1 MPEKSAT
8 KTFRVALE
16 GLGREIQTEE
26 GVSLLDAARAAG
38 FAIDSECGSRG
49 TCGQCRVRFL
59 QGTPRLTP
67 EDELLLAAREA
78 AGGWRLACQAIIAG
92 DCRILIPERTPRVRR
107 QQIRVLTEAADAP
120 TEPPSKR
127 RGSAGYGA
135 AIDIGTT
142 TVVCYL
148 MDLERSQQIGVASFA
163 NPQRAFGPDVISRI
177 VHAHRG
183 PRELK
188 ELQRR
193 LVSALDRAVASL
205 CSERGIRVESLT
217 SMTMVGNM
225 TMMHL
230 VCAVDPWPLGVAPY
244 EPVFTEAPEMRG
256 GELGFRRLA
265 DCRVHILPGVGGHL
279 GSDVAAGVA
288 ALGLPHKEGV
298 SLFLDLGTNGEIM
311 LCSGGTTV
319 GATSAAG
326 PAFEGVH
333 IHSGMAAFPGAIER
347 VTEEDGTLQLQ
358 TIEDLAPAGLCGSGL
373 IDAVALLLRRGLLLP
388 SGRLLRR
395 DQVSSDAAAA
405 LRERLLDDENGR
417 RFLLYENGARGDVV
431 LTQKDIREVQLAKA
445 PLRAGIDVLL
455 KDTGLSADDVQEV
468 LVAGAFGSSIQ
479 PESLLALGAV
489 PESVRGRVHAVGN
502 TAGLGAKLCL
512 TYPEHLAA
520 AREMARSMR
529 HVDLAQREDF
539 REAFVEHMPFPERRT
554 RN

>member
-1 MPEKSAT
+1 M
-8 KTFRVALE
+8 
-16 GLGREIQTEE
+16 Q
-26 GVSLLDAARAAG
+26 AA
-38 FAIDSECGSRG
+38 
-49 TCGQCRVRFL
+49 
-59 QGTPRLTP
+59 PRLTP
-67 EDELLLAAREA
+67 EDGLLLASREA
-78 AGGWRLACQAIIAG
+78 ADGWRLACQTVITG
-92 DCRILIPERTPRVRR
+92 NCRILIPERTPRV
-107 QQIRVLTEAADAP
+107 QQQKIRVLTQAADAP
-120 TEPPSKR
+120 AGSRSER

-148 MDLERSQQIGVASFA
+148 MDLERSLQVGVASFA

-183 PRELK
+183 PNELK

-205 CSERGIRVESLT
+205 CSERAIRVESVT
-217 SMTMVGNM
+217 NMTVVGNM

-256 GELGFRRLA
+256 AELGFRRLA
-265 DCRVHILPGVGGHL
+265 DCRVHVLPGVGGHL
-279 GSDVAAGVA
+279 GSDVAAGVT
-288 ALGLPHKEGV
+288 ALGLPQKEGV
-298 SLFLDLGTNGEIM
+298 SLFVDLGTNGEIM

-333 IHSGMAAFPGAIER
+333 IHSGMAAFPGAVER
-347 VTEEDGTLQLQ
+347 VTEKDGTLQLQ
-358 TIEDLAPAGLCGSGL
+358 TIEGLAPAGLCGSGL
-373 IDAVALLLRRGLLLP
+373 IDAVALLLRWGFLLP
-388 SGRLLRR
+388 SGRLLSR
-395 DQVSSDAAAA
+395 DQVPSDVPAG
-405 LRERLLDDENGR
+405 LRDRLLDDEDGR
-417 RFLLYENGARGDVV
+417 RFLLHDSGPRDDIV

-455 KDTGLSADDVQEV
+455 KETSLSEQAIQEI

-489 PESVRGRVHAVGN
+489 PEGLRGRVHAVGN

-520 AREMARSMR
+520 AREMARNMR

-539 REAFVEHMPFPERRT
+539 RRAFTEHMPFPESRSRI
-554 RN
+554 

>member
-1 MPEKSAT
+1 MPEESAA

-16 GLGREIQTEE
+16 GLGREIDAEE
-26 GVSLLDAARAAG
+26 GVSFLDAARSAG
-38 FAIDSECGSRG
+38 LVIDSECGSRG
-49 TCGQCRVRFL
+49 TCGQCRVRFI
-59 QGTPRLTP
+59 QAAPRP
-67 EDELLLAAREA
+67 SPDDELLLASREVA
-78 AGGWRLACQAIIAG
+78 DGWRLACQATITAN
-92 DCRILIPERTPRVRR
+92 CRILIPERTPRVHR
-107 QQIRVLTEAADAP
+107 QEIRVLTEAAGAATGTP
-120 TEPPSKR
+120 AKPL
-127 RGSAGYGA
+127 GSAGFGA

-148 MDLERSQQIGVASFA
+148 MDLERSLQIGVASFA

-193 LVSALDRAVASL
+193 LVSALDGAVASL
-205 CSERGIRVESLT
+205 CSERDIGVESLT
-217 SMTMVGNM
+217 RMTVVGNM

-244 EPVFTEAPEMRG
+244 EPVFTEVPELRG
-256 GELGFRRLA
+256 VELGFRRLA
-265 DCRVHILPGVGGHL
+265 DCRVHVLPGVGGHL

-288 ALGLPHKEGV
+288 ALGLPQKEGV

-333 IHSGMAAFPGAIER
+333 IHSGMAAFPGAVER
-347 VTEEDGTLQLQ
+347 VTEKDGALQLK
-358 TIEDLAPAGLCGSGL
+358 TIEGRPPAGLCGSGL
-373 IDAVALLLRRGLLLP
+373 IDAVALLLRRGFLLP
-388 SGRLLRR
+388 SGRLLCR
-395 DQVSSDAAAA
+395 DQVSSDVPAG
-405 LRERLLDDENGR
+405 LRGRLLDGEDGR
-417 RFLLYENGARGDVV
+417 RFLLYENGAGDDVV

-455 KDTGLSADDVQEV
+455 KETGLREEAIQEV

-489 PESVRGRVHAVGN
+489 PASVLGRVHAVGN

-539 REAFVEHMPFPERRT
+539 REAFTEHMPFPEPR
-554 RN
+554 